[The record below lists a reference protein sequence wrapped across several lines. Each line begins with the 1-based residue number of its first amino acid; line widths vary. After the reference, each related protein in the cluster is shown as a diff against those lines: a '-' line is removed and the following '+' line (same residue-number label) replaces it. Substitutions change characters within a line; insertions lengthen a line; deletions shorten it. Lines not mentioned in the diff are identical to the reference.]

1 MSSRA
6 QDLITGYVRAKDHN
20 RPYAMSKVFT
30 RDARLEMIV
39 HTGTIAFPALTD
51 GNDAIADVLA
61 RRFAQSYENVHTFC
75 VATPPEGDARHDMR
89 HYGCRWLVVM
99 SEKESRAPRVGCGRY
114 DWTFRPGAALLVG
127 KLTITIDQMHT
138 LPADRLGALM
148 DWVAPLP
155 YPWCPVAAL
164 SVGVPAIDELQ
175 SVMGYLA

>member
-20 RPYAMSKVFT
+20 RPYAMSKVFA

-138 LPADRLGALM
+138 LPADRLAALM

>member
-20 RPYAMSKVFT
+20 RPYAMSKVFA

-39 HTGTIAFPALTD
+39 HTGTISFPALTE

>member
-138 LPADRLGALM
+138 LPADRLAALM

>member
-6 QDLITGYVRAKDHN
+6 QDLITGYIRAKDHN
-20 RPYAMSKVFT
+20 RPYAMSRVFA

-39 HTGTIAFPALTD
+39 HTGTIAFPALTE

-75 VATPPEGDARHDMR
+75 VATPPEGDVR

-99 SEKESRAPRVGCGRY
+99 SEKESRALRVGCGRY
-114 DWTFRPGAALLVG
+114 DWSFQSGAPVLVG

-138 LPADRLGALM
+138 LPADRLAALM
-148 DWVAPLP
+148 DWVTPLP

-164 SVGVPAIDELQ
+164 AVEVPAIDALQ
-175 SVMGYLA
+175 AVMDYLA